1 MFDVASIEKGYV
13 RTTDFLFRLWPRRR
27 PSARQLAACRLVA
40 HRGVHDNIAVL
51 ENTSAAVGEA
61 ADAGVWGLGVGV
73 RWSRDA
79 GAGGPP
85 PGAPPPPRGE
95 TPRGGRPRPPPPHAG
110 VWGIELDVRWTRD
123 AVPVVLHDPDL
134 ARVHGVP
141 AAVDALTWRQLR
153 RRAPAVPALSEVV
166 TRFGG
171 RLHLMLEIK
180 PVVRPDAATRN
191 QTLQEVLAPL
201 QPTTAFHLMAL
212 APATLAPMADFPPAA
227 RIAIAYHWPNGF
239 SRWVA
244 AHRWGGVCSHFA
256 LMRTT
261 LIRRHHALGQRIG
274 TGFAASRNCLYREIH
289 RGVDWIFSNNAD
301 QLQGLL
307 HPPR

>member
-1 MFDVASIEKGYV
+1 MRDIAAIEQGYV
-13 RTTDFLFRLWPRRR
+13 RITDFLFRYWPRRR
-27 PSARQLAACRLVA
+27 PSAQRLADGRLVA
-40 HRGVHDNIAVL
+40 HRGAHDNITVL
-51 ENTSAAVGEA
+51 ENTLAAFEQA
-61 ADAGVWGLGVGV
+61 AD
-73 RWSRDA
+73 
-79 GAGGPP
+79 
-85 PGAPPPPRGE
+85 
-95 TPRGGRPRPPPPHAG
+95 AG

-134 ARVHGVP
+134 ARLHGVP
-141 AAVDALTWRQLR
+141 AGVDTLTWRQLR
-153 RRAPAVPALSEVV
+153 REAPAVPALSEVV

-180 PVVRPDAATRN
+180 PVTRPDPATRN

-201 QPTTAFHLMAL
+201 QPATAFHLMAL
-212 APATLAPMADFPPAA
+212 APGTLAPMAGFPPSA
-227 RIAIAYHWPNGF
+227 RIAIAYHWPDGF

-256 LMRTT
+256 LMRTA

-274 TGFAASRNCLYREIH
+274 TGFAASRNCLYREIQ
-289 RGVDWIFSNNAD
+289 RGVDWIFSNNAHH
-301 QLQGLL
+301 LQRFL

>member
-13 RTTDFLFRLWPRRR
+13 RTTDSLFRHWPRRR

-51 ENTSAAVGEA
+51 ENTLAAFAKA
-61 ADAGVWGLGVGV
+61 AD
-73 RWSRDA
+73 
-79 GAGGPP
+79 
-85 PGAPPPPRGE
+85 
-95 TPRGGRPRPPPPHAG
+95 AG

-301 QLQGLL
+301 QLQRLL